1 MLENVPQ
8 VSILRTNVRNKDSN
22 REGRKMLA
30 VGNYRLV
37 NPGRL
42 LRVLAV
48 LLLATLL
55 SLVGIS
61 GSVATSAKPQE
72 LVYVTVSQGDSLW
85 SLADQHAVGDPR
97 DWSAEVV
104 LLNALESSTLIP
116 GQQIALP

>member
-8 VSILRTNVRNKDSN
+8 VPILRTNVRNKDSN

-48 LLLATLL
+48 LLLAMLL

-61 GSVATSAKPQE
+61 GSVATSAEPQE

-97 DWSAEVV
+97 DWIAEVV
-104 LLNALESSTLIP
+104 LLNALESSNLIP

>member
-1 MLENVPQ
+1 
-8 VSILRTNVRNKDSN
+8 
-22 REGRKMLA
+22 MLA

-37 NPGRL
+37 NPGKL

-61 GSVATSAKPQE
+61 GSVATSAEPQE

-97 DWSAEVV
+97 DWIAEVV